1 MKLAKILPLGVIPSS
16 VILIILNT
24 LLYDTKTV
32 LSKYYVILSTVT
44 SSLETLSRRSEFV
57 EGRNRISFSTTAF
70 WMRDAGRA

>member
-44 SSLETLSRRSEFV
+44 SSLETLSV
-57 EGRNRISFSTTAF
+57 YQTHIALASFECGVS
-70 WMRDAGRA
+70 MMYQLKHNVG